1 MLFFKHGEALLE
13 EGAMERNRRHVMPPM
28 STGRQPST
36 AMPSGA
42 RPPARRR
49 GWVVRLVVSS
59 APVLFLGFACATGES
74 IDTLPSRLSFDAG
87 LRDASHGH
95 AGDVG
100 EGGGNLGNG
109 GAGNTG
115 PVGNGGAT
123 TGSGG
128 TGEAPG
134 SGGVVAGNGGARPG
148 SGGSGA
154 GGKQAGGTT
163 SGGAPSGGA
172 STGGAPSGGAST
184 GGRASGGA
192 QNTGGTGG
200 TMGTGGGS
208 GGAMQC
214 PSYPTNDACSTCIC
228 KNCATE
234 VASCY
239 ASSDSTKNA
248 QCKTIQD
255 CAEAN
260 HCTGATCYCGPNN
273 PLCIPVGGQCANQIN
288 AAAGGGANA
297 LQIQQLGMDTTNPI
311 GRANAIGSCSQAS
324 CKSECGL

>member
-172 STGGAPSGGAST
+172 
-184 GGRASGGA
+184 
-192 QNTGGTGG
+192 
-200 TMGTGGGS
+200 
-208 GGAMQC
+208 
-214 PSYPTNDACSTCIC
+214 
-228 KNCATE
+228 
-234 VASCY
+234 
-239 ASSDSTKNA
+239 
-248 QCKTIQD
+248 
-255 CAEAN
+255 
-260 HCTGATCYCGPNN
+260 
-273 PLCIPVGGQCANQIN
+273 
-288 AAAGGGANA
+288 
-297 LQIQQLGMDTTNPI
+297 
-311 GRANAIGSCSQAS
+311 
-324 CKSECGL
+324 